1 MKPFEVNAETIGDAL
16 VGWLPEIEVAGTASN
31 GKMETSRDSERHYL
45 PNYLR
50 QTSSYWVPHWP
61 G

>member
-50 QTSSYWVPHWP
+50 
-61 G
+61 